1 MFPRSSQLYGSDRQ
15 AETMTEARGAHGGT
29 ETKGL
34 SEPLAFA
41 LFVVD
46 LELLAEDQRED
57 RAKSAGE
64 KIVARE
70 GEPEAAGQP

>member
-1 MFPRSSQLYGSDRQ
+1 MFRRSSQLYVQ
-15 AETMTEARGAHGGT
+15 AETMTEARGCMAGR
-29 ETKGL
+29 TKWVSDPL
-34 SEPLAFA
+34 SFA

-64 KIVARE
+64 R
-70 GEPEAAGQP
+70 

>member
-1 MFPRSSQLYGSDRQ
+1 MFRRASQLYGSSGNND
-15 AETMTEARGAHGGT
+15 GSSGVHGGT

-34 SEPLAFA
+34 SDPLSYA